1 MQWSKYN
8 YIYDSPKHGMLL
20 FNLISGAFIDISD
33 PETQAEI
40 FKLKESPDSYDFSND
55 KENYDFL
62 LSAGVI
68 CENDEDNRSMMN
80 FKLLANRFHPMA
92 RSLTILPTL
101 NCNLACKYCFEEAHR
116 RAGKMSRE
124 VIEKLK
130 QHIKEQYVHGRKREY
145 MDLRWFGGEPLLGF
159 DIMEEITEYVKSLK
173 IPFNASI
180 ITNGILLTD
189 KKIQKLAPMHMNHIQ
204 ITLDGAREIHDKKR
218 IFRNGKGTYDI
229 ILKNIAKLHK
239 YVEQNKNIQVDIRI
253 NVDKESQDQYHILYN
268 EFKEKYPLFY
278 VYPGI
283 ITQYQ
288 TCSTTL
294 PCFANQREEAEFY
307 IRQYE
312 KYGIIHPEF
321 NISSKGM
328 RNCMAECI
336 HTDMV
341 GPQGELYLC
350 LQDVGNKDAVIG
362 SLFEGKNNLRLI
374 SAYCSGNFTFNSNEC
389 RDCEILTFCGG
400 GCVNRR
406 YRSKK
411 YDEKHDMCA
420 GYKDNNIFN
429 KYLDLH
435 YEIKKNQAYQNTK

>member
-8 YIYDSPKHGMLL
+8 YIYESPKHGTLL

-33 PETQAEI
+33 PETKSEI
-40 FKLKESPDSYDFSND
+40 FKLKENPDAYDFSND

-68 CENDEDNRSMMN
+68 CENDEDNRNILN
-80 FKLLANRFHPMA
+80 FQLLSNRFHPQA

-101 NCNLACKYCFEEAHR
+101 NCNLACKYCFEEANR
-116 RAGKMSRE
+116 RVGKMSPK

-130 QHIKEQYVHGRKREY
+130 QYIKEQYVHGRQKDY
-145 MDLRWFGGEPLLGF
+145 LDLHWFGGEPLLGF
-159 DIMEEITEYVKSLK
+159 DIMEDLTDYIKSLK

-180 ITNGILLTD
+180 ITNGVLLTD
-189 KKIQKLAPMHMNHIQ
+189 KKIEKLTSLHINHIQ
-204 ITLDGAREIHDKKR
+204 ITLDGAKETHDRKR
-218 IFRNGKGTYDI
+218 IFKNGKGTYDI
-229 ILKNIAKLHK
+229 ILKNISKLHK
-239 YVEQNKNIQVDIRI
+239 YVEQNRGIAVHIRI
-253 NVDKESQDQYHILYN
+253 NVDRESQDQYHLIYK
-268 EFKEKYPLFY
+268 EFKEKYPLFL

-312 KYGIIHPEF
+312 KYGIVDPEF

-328 RNCMAECI
+328 KSCMAECI
-336 HTDMV
+336 NTDMV
-341 GPQGELYLC
+341 GPQGEMYLC
-350 LQDVGNKDAVIG
+350 LQDVGNKNAVIG
-362 SLFEGKNNLRLI
+362 SLFEGKNNWRLI
-374 SAYCSGNFTFNSNEC
+374 SAYCSGNLTFNSDEC
-389 RDCEILTFCGG
+389 RNCEVLTFCGG
-400 GCVNRR
+400 GCVNKR

-411 YDEKHDMCA
+411 YGESHYMCA
-420 GYKDNNIFN
+420 AYKDKDIFN

-435 YEIKKNQAYQNTK
+435 YEIKKSQIHAK